1 MTQHA
6 IALCMGMHVLALASG
21 GALGQTVESFYHGK
35 TISMLIGYPP
45 GGANDAYGRLV
56 ARHLGR
62 HIPGSPTVVAMH
74 MPGAGSLRAANH
86 IFSAAPKDGTVL
98 GLLVPT
104 LPLEAKLGA
113 TAAKFKASQFQ
124 WIGRLATATS
134 ITFLMGTTQVRSID
148 DAFARVAV
156 LGATGRSAT
165 NAVYPTVLNNVLGT
179 KFQIVTGY
187 EGSAAAMIA
196 MERGEVDGHSATL
209 EVLKAVRPD
218 WLSAKK
224 INIVVQYAVR
234 RNAELPD
241 VPTAVELGRTDEQ
254 KAILRAVASGGEIGK
269 FVLTTP
275 QTPTDR
281 VQALRRAFDAMVR
294 EPAFVAEARELR
306 IVMDPLRGE
315 QIQQM
320 VEEVEALS
328 PEITEKVKAIYPL
341 N

>member
-1 MTQHA
+1 M
-6 IALCMGMHVLALASG
+6 
-21 GALGQTVESFYHGK
+21 
-35 TISMLIGYPP
+35 
-45 GGANDAYGRLV
+45 
-56 ARHLGR
+56 
-62 HIPGSPTVVAMH
+62 
-74 MPGAGSLRAANH
+74 
-86 IFSAAPKDGTVL
+86 
-98 GLLVPT
+98 
-104 LPLEAKLGA
+104 
-113 TAAKFKASQFQ
+113 
-124 WIGRLATATS
+124 
-134 ITFLMGTTQVRSID
+134 
-148 DAFARVAV
+148 
-156 LGATGRSAT
+156 TGRSAT